1 LRLAKI
7 YKIGLSW
14 GFKSKEA
21 NFASKNG
28 NEAFVWETL
37 MAIPNYYEFLQISS
51 NAETETIHRVFRYLA
66 ARLHPDNAES
76 GDAEKFMLLNQA
88 YDVLSDSARRA
99 EYDAA
104 CAREVA
110 PQPPL
115 STSVDFM
122 DNIDGEL
129 NRRLAVLSVLYYRRR
144 TSPSTPEVS
153 LMELEERMGFPR
165 DYLEFTTWYLLKK
178 DYITRAD
185 NSAFTLT
192 ATGVDFVEEQRA
204 HLPVLNKL
212 LTNGESSFSA
222 DSIVRGNAHKDSPVA
237 PDHVIVLP
245 ERTYITDRRVN
256 KADRRTSKMERQTE
270 RRAGRA
276 DRHTKS

>member
-1 LRLAKI
+1 
-7 YKIGLSW
+7 
-14 GFKSKEA
+14 
-21 NFASKNG
+21 
-28 NEAFVWETL
+28 

-88 YDVLSDSARRA
+88 YNVLSDPERRA

-104 CAREVA
+104 CAQEVA
-110 PQPPL
+110 QQPPL
-115 STSVDFM
+115 SISIDFM
-122 DNIDGEL
+122 DNIEGEL

-212 LTNGESSFSA
+212 LTNGESNFSA
-222 DSIVRGNAHKDSPVA
+222 DIIVRGNAHKDSPAA

-245 ERTYITDRRVN
+245 EGTYITDRRVN
-256 KADRRTSKMERQTE
+256 KADRRTSKMERQME
-270 RRAGRA
+270 RQAGRA
-276 DRHTKS
+276 DRHAKS